1 MSIKGLT
8 DNVLP
13 AFPRLGKLRK
23 GAAQENGR
31 LGKEQSFWRF
41 ASERTDV
48 SAAFTAAFGAQPVAI
63 TIYLPYTTVAE
74 NFTTWREEWTA
85 GGMVHRCDGENMTI
99 WRTPTGHYDSTPRPC
114 PNAGQDKP
122 ACKPVGRLTVIIP
135 ELIQA
140 GYVGYVTMET
150 HSLNDL
156 LSIQASLLAVA
167 EARGH
172 NDMGLRGVPFV
183 LRRVPELIST
193 PGEDGKRVRRQKY
206 LVKLE
211 PLADWVALQLEAS
224 RKLAFGNEQRLALP
238 DGRSVNTVTG
248 EIDDI
253 TDAADEDDGE
263 PDSEPADDAL
273 PAVSTVTPGQ
283 QIAQAASNGNGHS
296 NGMAPGTAPTCPQCG
311 GPMWDNRAKNATAQA
326 NGKKPGPEWSCKAG
340 KWNPETKQT
349 DGCDG
354 KLWAGQ
360 WQPPAQTEKWTL
372 SLTPEA
378 KALWPELA
386 NELCAALAHYAK
398 PDGTPNHKAI
408 GDALATRGYRE
419 ITGENI
425 MAAFND
431 LYTAVPL

>member
-31 LGKEQSFWRF
+31 LGREQSFWRF

-63 TIYLPYTTVAE
+63 TIYLPYAAVAE

-85 GGMVHRCDGENMTI
+85 GGMVHRCDGETMTI

-114 PNAGQDKP
+114 PNAGQEKP

-167 EARGH
+167 EARRG
-172 NDMGLRGVPFV
+172 NEMGLRGVPFV

-224 RKLAFGNEQRLALP
+224 RKLAFGNEQRLALA

-248 EIDDI
+248 ELDDF
-253 TDAADEDDGE
+253 TNAADEDEADE
-263 PDSEPADDAL
+263 ADWEPADDTLTAA
-273 PAVSTVTPGQ
+273 PTVTPEQ
-283 QIAQAASNGNGHS
+283 QITQAARNGHS
-296 NGMAPGTAPTCPQCG
+296 NGTAPTCPKCG
-311 GPMWDNRAKNATAQA
+311 GPMWDNRAKNSTAQA

-340 KWNPETKQT
+340 KWNSATKQT
-349 DGCDG
+349 EGCDG

-360 WQPPAQTEKWTL
+360 WQPVPAAAKWALHLDPT
-372 SLTPEA
+372 A
-378 KALWPELA
+378 KELWPGLA
-386 NELCAALAHYAK
+386 GDLCAALPDYTS

-408 GDALATRGYRE
+408 GDALTARGYKE
-419 ITGENI
+419 ITGDNI

-431 LYTAVPL
+431 LYIETAVPL